1 MEEKIRDCL
10 AQIGVIIDTNRN
22 FDLIEVIE
30 DSLMFVSLI
39 VELES
44 AFDIEIP
51 DEFLLPERLNTFDD
65 LKTMITELQGKSND

>member
-1 MEEKIRDCL
+1 MEDKIKGCL
-10 AQIGVIIDTNRN
+10 SQVGVIIDTNKN
-22 FDLIEVIE
+22 FNLNEVIE

-44 AFDIEIP
+44 TFNIEIP

-65 LKTMITELQGKSND
+65 LKTMIVELT